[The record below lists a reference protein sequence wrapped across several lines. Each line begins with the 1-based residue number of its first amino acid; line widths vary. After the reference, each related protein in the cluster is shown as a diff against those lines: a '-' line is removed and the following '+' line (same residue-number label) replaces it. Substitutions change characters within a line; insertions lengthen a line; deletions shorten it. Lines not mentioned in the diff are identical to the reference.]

1 MPNSSDLLPTLDFAK
16 IFLLGDYGTGK
27 SHFASTCPTPGF
39 VFDFDQRI
47 QSYRGK
53 NFDYETFKPSGQEW
67 VRFEKVFNTVKADVK
82 AGKYLTVVWDSVTA
96 SQDLAMERALQLD
109 PKRSAEGGPIWNVHF
124 QIVKN
129 LLAPKLNQLLTF
141 PCNIVVNGHWAM
153 KLDSK
158 TGDILSIDPLLVG
171 QLSEKIPG
179 YFDEVYAS
187 FTRPGGKFVL
197 RTTAYG
203 MYKARSTMSG
213 PLHLL
218 PNEIPNEYSEL
229 KKHMETAASREKQA
243 READSHKSA

>member
-1 MPNSSDLLPTLDFAK
+1 MLNSSELLPTLDFAK

-27 SHFASTCPTPGF
+27 SRFASTCPTPGF

-47 QSYRGK
+47 QSYRGL
-53 NFDYETFKPSGQEW
+53 NWDYETFTPSGQEW
-67 VRFEKVFNTVKADVK
+67 VRFEKVFNEVRQKVKDGV
-82 AGKYLTVVWDSVTA
+82 YLTVVWDSATA

-109 PKRSAEGGPIWNVHF
+109 PKRSPEGGPIWNVHF

-141 PCNIVVNGHWAM
+141 PCNIIVTGHWQM
-153 KLDSK
+153 KLDIK

-171 QLSEKIPG
+171 QLSDKIPG
-179 YFDEVYAS
+179 YFNEVYAS
-187 FTRPGGKFVL
+187 FTRPGGKYIL

-203 MYKARSTMSG
+203 LYKARSTMSG

-218 PNEIPNEYSEL
+218 PNEIPNDYADL
-229 KKHMETAASREKQA
+229 YKHMSTAAVREKEA
-243 READSHKSA
+243 REAIKIT